1 MQKSGIPCT
10 FPGKAAHN
18 SKAGGIWAPVPAL
31 PPELSEAAKIWF
43 ALRVHTEYPIAWL
56 LSWLCILSE
65 LRSYRVCVSVCASLL
80 ISGSLPE
87 AVFPLSLN
95 YPFQFLN
102 RRLGL
107 GAGCSPFISKELA
120 GQGFVPWI
128 GLCIF
133 CVFVLVFKIWCI
145 FFPPFSHSTPLP
157 PPPPLPVI
165 RWQRDSSTTFST
177 NFAGADPGC
186 GPSSHFMETSEIK
199 MVNKCNDK
207 QVTQKQ

>member
-18 SKAGGIWAPVPAL
+18 SKVGGIWAPVPAL
-31 PPELSEAAKIWF
+31 PPELSGAAKIWF

-145 FFPPFSHSTPLP
+145 FFPLFLIPLP
-157 PPPPLPVI
+157 YPHPCPC
-165 RWQRDSSTTFST
+165 Q
-177 NFAGADPGC
+177 
-186 GPSSHFMETSEIK
+186 
-199 MVNKCNDK
+199 
-207 QVTQKQ
+207 